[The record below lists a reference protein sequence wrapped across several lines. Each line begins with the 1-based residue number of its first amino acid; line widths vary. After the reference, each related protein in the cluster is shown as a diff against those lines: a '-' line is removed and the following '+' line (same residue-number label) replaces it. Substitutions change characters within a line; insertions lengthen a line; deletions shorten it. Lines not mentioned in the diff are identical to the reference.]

1 MTLGHGV
8 IGVILHD
15 TYEGIPSSA
24 LYWQVPVNVDGDLRH
39 ARVALFSDVES
50 PRREVKSVP
59 ATVSFANRIG
69 ITLENV
75 FDSEPPPD
83 VARARLD
90 LELIELASQII
101 DTMVR
106 TGGPARTSDEAAEG
120 ASG

>member
-1 MTLGHGV
+1 M
-8 IGVILHD
+8 
-15 TYEGIPSSA
+15 
-24 LYWQVPVNVDGDLRH
+24 
-39 ARVALFSDVES
+39 
-50 PRREVKSVP
+50 P

-75 FDSEPPPD
+75 FDGEPPPD

-106 TGGPARTSDEAAEG
+106 TGGPARTSDEAA
-120 ASG
+120 